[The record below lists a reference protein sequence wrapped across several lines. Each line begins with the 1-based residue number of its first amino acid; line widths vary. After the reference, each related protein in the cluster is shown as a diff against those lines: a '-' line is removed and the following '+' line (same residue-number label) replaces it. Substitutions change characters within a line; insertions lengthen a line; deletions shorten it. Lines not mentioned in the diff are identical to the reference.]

1 MGMIHVSAED
11 LSALL
16 DGELSPHAELRVRQ
30 HLAEC
35 ASCSAEYAL
44 SVRLD
49 EELRQPPVLACGE
62 VLEVVSAGLDRET
75 SEGEQAAAAR
85 HLANCQGCRASVE
98 AWSALSS
105 AIKALP
111 VIAPSARIDD
121 AIYAIARSRR
131 RYGAAPVRGIAA
143 RALIALTAVFA
154 IVVASLGTG
163 GARPQ
168 TALVPTP
175 TGERATVASIQQI
188 VFNSRNN
195 TLYVLDVAGAA
206 VDARDPGTNDLKTR
220 IQVGGEPTA
229 LALNAVA
236 NRVLVLDASQKRVTE
251 IDAGSNTVVGATTV
265 AVAGTPTS
273 ISVDPAT
280 NNILVTTTSQSPAPG
295 ASAGSVAVIN
305 SDTKQLETVREFNVA
320 PRLVVPDQ
328 QSGRSAL
335 VSADA
340 TQLVDGSYKVLA
352 TLPGGVSAAFSKRS
366 DNIAVLSAAGGDSL
380 LTFAG
385 FSAPDALKLSGAP
398 RALTAL
404 PDGGYLVLVDLG
416 GRGLVSRIT
425 RDGAIF
431 ASTEVA
437 VTGGD
442 LIYDES
448 TNRFT
453 VANNG
458 RLDTAQMPDRVAS
471 TQTAPPTQT
480 ADAAA
485 SSSASPSPSTTPSA
499 APQASVPAVAA
510 VPTIGP
516 NVLAQARVLTEGVYN
531 LPLPN
536 GIEPLFVAAN
546 GSRLW
551 LLDRSNNVTSFDMI
565 TGDVFKIGPLR
576 PGAKVSYWVSGGS
589 YVFGV
594 DAASGEV
601 SVVNTA
607 RERVEGRFA
616 TNVLSPVSAV
626 AVGIDGRLWIGVRD
640 ASYLFAF
647 DPKTQL
653 MNGFDLAGSRIS
665 ALTIDGQGR
674 IYYADDARG
683 TVGTFDTRTSRVN
696 EVPFARRGTT
706 TALLVDSTSTL
717 WVGTSAGEI
726 YSVRGGAATLTIS
739 LQRPVSAFAP
749 DHGGRAWYLAQLPS
763 GLAGYAYAPADGR
776 QAPRSVLG
784 PAQSLTF
791 NALGRAF
798 LADPR
803 GGFYMSVEGGR

>member
-1 MGMIHVSAED
+1 MVHVSAEE

-16 DGELSPHAELRVRQ
+16 DGELSPHDELRARQ
-30 HLAEC
+30 HLTAC

-49 EELRQPPVLACGE
+49 EELRQPPVLACAE
-62 VLEVVSAGLDRET
+62 VLEVLSAGLDRET
-75 SEGEQAAAAR
+75 SEGEHVVAQR
-85 HLANCQGCRASVE
+85 HLADCQGCRAGVQT
-98 AWSALSS
+98 WSAIAS

-111 VIAPSARIDD
+111 VIPPSARIDD

-131 RYGAAPVRGIAA
+131 TYRPAPVRGIAA

-163 GARPQ
+163 GARPL

-175 TGERATVASIQQI
+175 TGERAIVASIQQI

-195 TLYVLDVAGAA
+195 TLYVLDVPGAA
-206 VDARDPGTNDLKTR
+206 VDAREAGTNDLKTR

-229 LALNAVA
+229 LALNEVA

-251 IDAGSNTVVGATTV
+251 IDAESNTVIGATTV

-280 NNILVTTTSQSPAPG
+280 NNILVTTTSKSSATG
-295 ASAGSVAVIN
+295 AAAGSVAVIN
-305 SDTKQLETVREFNVA
+305 SSTKQLETVREISVA

-328 QSGRSAL
+328 RGGRSAL
-335 VSADA
+335 VSADS
-340 TQLVDGSYKVLA
+340 TQLVDSSYKVIA
-352 TLPGGVSAAFSKRS
+352 TLPGGVGAAFSKRS
-366 DNIAVLSAAGGDSL
+366 DNVAVLSASGSDSV

-385 FSAPDALKLSGAP
+385 LSAPEALKLVGAP

-404 PDGGYLVLVDLG
+404 PDGGYLVLLDLG
-416 GRGLVSRIT
+416 GRGMVT
-425 RDGAIF
+425 RVTREGSIF

-442 LIYDES
+442 LLYDEL

-458 RLDTAQMPDRVAS
+458 RLDTAQMPDQVAA
-471 TQTAPPTQT
+471 TRTAPPTQT
-480 ADAAA
+480 GDAA
-485 SSSASPSPSTTPSA
+485 STSPSPSPSTTISTPEPSTQPA
-499 APQASVPAVAA
+499 A
-510 VPTIGP
+510 TIVP
-516 NVLAQARVLTEGVYN
+516 NVLAQARVLSPGVYN
-531 LPLPN
+531 LPLPDS
-536 GIEPLFVAAN
+536 IQPQFVAAN

-551 LLDRSNNVTSFDMI
+551 ILDQTNSVSSFDMN
-565 TGDVFKIGPLR
+565 TGDLFKIGQLR
-576 PGAKVSYWVSGGS
+576 PGAHVSYWVAGGS

-594 DAASGEV
+594 DSKTGEINI
-601 SVVNTA
+601 VNTA
-607 RERVEGRFA
+607 RGRIEGAFA

-626 AVGIDGRLWIGVRD
+626 AVGIDGRLWIGLRN
-640 ASYLFAF
+640 ASYLFLF
-647 DPKTQL
+647 DPITQRMDSL
-653 MNGFDLAGSRIS
+653 DLAGTRVS
-665 ALTIDGQGR
+665 ALTVDAQGR
-674 IYYADDARG
+674 LFYADDNRG
-683 TVGTFDTRTSRVN
+683 TVGTFDPRTLLLN
-696 EVPFARRGTT
+696 EVPFARNGVT

-717 WVGTSAGEI
+717 WIGTSAGEI
-726 YSVRGGAATLTIS
+726 YSVRGGAARLTVSIT
-739 LQRPVSAFAP
+739 RPISAFAP
-749 DHGGRAWYLAQLPS
+749 DQGGKAWYLAALPS
-763 GLAGYAYAPADGR
+763 VLSGYTYAPAEGKE
-776 QAPRSVLG
+776 APRSVAG
-784 PAQSLTF
+784 PALSLNF
-791 NALGRAF
+791 SPIGRAF